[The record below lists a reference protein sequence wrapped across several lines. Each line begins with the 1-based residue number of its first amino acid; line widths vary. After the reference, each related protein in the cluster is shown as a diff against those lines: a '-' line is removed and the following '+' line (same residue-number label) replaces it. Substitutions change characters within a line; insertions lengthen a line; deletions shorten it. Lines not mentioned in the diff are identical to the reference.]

1 MPSSGPQESKCPG
14 WLRPDASLPNVI
26 LPKRTL
32 GRGANIFCRTE
43 VEQQLQE
50 ALRVQNVPMHGKAP
64 CVSPLASKAPSHS
77 CSTGPGLLSSCPY
90 SWGNPSSQRFYSVAA
105 STLKDLAA
113 SPHMQWPTWFLALFL
128 SLLAWKQ
135 PHQETILHNGSKDK
149 IHWDRLQ
156 NIMTQNC
163 LKSWV
168 LMIQTPYPITWV

>member
-113 SPHMQWPTWFLALFL
+113 SPHMQWPTWFLAQAPTQPPPTAPVLPRLKDHSFKVRVEGALL
-128 SLLAWKQ
+128 SHLGNLALSQ
-135 PHQETILHNGSKDK
+135 YG
-149 IHWDRLQ
+149 
-156 NIMTQNC
+156 M
-163 LKSWV
+163 
-168 LMIQTPYPITWV
+168 Y